1 MGVGRGSSGHRV
13 LGREFRVARPM
24 GTVRDKAIRWP
35 RTYEET
41 MRAKP
46 EYRDRDETEVAV
58 LDVLAEH
65 NGDGMSVLAI
75 RAEVD
80 ADIDSLEVALE
91 RLKSDALID
100 VNRTNGRTVIAVKDH
115 VVGPGDPG
123 DDGEDLFDSLRDR
136 FSL

>member
-1 MGVGRGSSGHRV
+1 
-13 LGREFRVARPM
+13 
-24 GTVRDKAIRWP
+24 
-35 RTYEET
+35 

-65 NGDGMSVLAI
+65 NDDGMSVLSI

-91 RLKSDALID
+91 RLKSDKLID
-100 VNRTNGRTVIAVKDH
+100 VRRANGRTVIAVEDH
-115 VVGPGDPG
+115 VVGPGDPEDG
-123 DDGEDLFDSLRDR
+123 GEDFLDSLRDR
-136 FSL
+136 FL